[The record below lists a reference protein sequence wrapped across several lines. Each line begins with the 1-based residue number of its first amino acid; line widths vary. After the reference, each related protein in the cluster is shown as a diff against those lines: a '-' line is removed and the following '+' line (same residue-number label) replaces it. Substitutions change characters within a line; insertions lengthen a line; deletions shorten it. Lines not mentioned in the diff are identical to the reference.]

1 MTAVSETK
9 PASLT
14 APRWLTSGEADPAA
28 LTPVMRQVIDAKRA
42 HPDALVLFRLG
53 DFYELFFEDALDATR
68 LLDLTLTSRNKNDP
82 RPIPMCGFP
91 YHAVGPHVQRALEAG
106 RRCAIVEQ
114 LEDPAQAKGIVQR
127 GVTHVITPG
136 VVLEPESLD
145 QRRAH
150 HLVALSC
157 GPKAG
162 RAGPLLGLA
171 VADVSTGELAVAEVR
186 HPAALAVLLT
196 RLEPR
201 ELVLTEHSAAWLAGL
216 TAAQG
221 VPRAQRVQN
230 DPKAGAEV
238 DAALELLRAYLA
250 EVRPRA
256 SDWLAEPKRLD
267 KLAHLQLPREAVA
280 HLELLSTARL
290 GRRQG
295 SLLAAVDRT
304 ATVGGARALRQL
316 LLAPLADRALLEM
329 RHAAVAALVAD
340 RPIRQALRDQLG
352 LGCDVARVA
361 TRATAGLALPR
372 ELAALRQTLLSL
384 PQLQAI
390 LAPLLGQSLELAGL
404 HSDLGGATELC
415 DLLQRALADAPRQ
428 LVADGGVIRPGYDA
442 ALDEQVQLSE
452 NSEQW
457 LVDYEA
463 AQRKETGIA
472 SLKVAYNRNSGYGI
486 EILQSKAQ
494 QVPIHYHRR
503 QTLKNA
509 ERYVTPELAEFE
521 RKVQG
526 AEQERLRC
534 EQALYRS
541 ILAAVA
547 DQRLSLRRIAH
558 ALAELDVHSGFAELA
573 AERGWCQPRW
583 VDAPLVWLKGS
594 RHPVLEQT
602 LAHGAFVPNDVVL
615 AGDVADAQACGPLE
629 LEAAQLLLITGP
641 NMAGKSTLMRQV
653 ALAVILAQAG
663 SFVPAESAVLGV
675 LDGVLT
681 RIGAGDDIAD
691 GASTFLVE
699 MRETAEIL
707 QRATPRTLVVLD
719 EIGRGTS
726 TWDGLAIAW
735 ALIERLHDAAKP
747 LCLCATHYHELT
759 HLAQRLPRLKNAHV
773 AVREWGQEV
782 IFVHRLQPGPTSRS
796 HGVAVARLAGLP
808 QPVVDRARRLLDQ
821 FEKSGKRNDLMNA
834 LATRQLDLFE
844 GGGEPAAQAA
854 QPEAPATVD
863 PRWQALAERLAG
875 LEVEELS
882 PRQALALL
890 DELVNQARG
899 LKG

>member
-1 MTAVSETK
+1 MSEFKSAAPST
-9 PASLT
+9 
-14 APRWLTSGEADPAA
+14 PRWLTSGEADPAA

-114 LEDPAQAKGIVQR
+114 LEDPSQAKGIVQR

-150 HLVALSC
+150 HLVALAC

-201 ELVLTEHSAAWLAGL
+201 ELVLTEHSAAWLTGL
-216 TAAQG
+216 TVAHG
-221 VPRAQRVQN
+221 VPRAQRVQS
-230 DPKAGAEV
+230 DPKPGAEV

-256 SDWLAEPKRLD
+256 ADWLAEPKRLD
-267 KLAHLQLPREAVA
+267 TLAHLQLPREAVA

-316 LLAPLADRALLEM
+316 LLAPLADRQLLEM

-372 ELAALRQTLLSL
+372 ELAALRQTLASL

-390 LAPLLGQSLELAGL
+390 LEPLLSQSLELAGL
-404 HSDLGGATELC
+404 HADLSGAVDLC
-415 DLLQRALADAPRQ
+415 ELLQRALADAPRQ

-452 NSEQW
+452 HSEQW
-457 LVDYEA
+457 LVEYEA
-463 AQRKETGIA
+463 AQRRETGIGN
-472 SLKVAYNRNSGYGI
+472 LKVAYNRNSGYGI

-494 QVPIHYHRR
+494 QVPVHYHRR

-534 EQALYRS
+534 EQALYRAV
-541 ILAAVA
+541 LAAVA
-547 DQRLSLRRIAH
+547 EQRLSLRRIAH
-558 ALAELDVHSGFAELA
+558 ALAELDIHSGFAELA

-602 LAHGAFVPNDVVL
+602 LPHGAFVPNDVVL
-615 AGDVADAQACGPLE
+615 AGDIADAQAGGALE

-681 RIGAGDDIAD
+681 RIGSGDDIAD

-735 ALIERLHDAAKP
+735 ALIERLHDVAKP

-808 QPVVDRARRLLDQ
+808 QPVVDRAKRLLDQ

-844 GGGEPAAQAA
+844 GSADPVASAA
-854 QPEAPATVD
+854 PLLPTAPVD
-863 PRWQALAERLAG
+863 PRLQALAERLAR

-890 DELVNQARG
+890 DELVAQARVVAG
-899 LKG
+899 

>member
-1 MTAVSETK
+1 
-9 PASLT
+9 
-14 APRWLTSGEADPAA
+14 
-28 LTPVMRQVIDAKRA
+28 MRQVVEAKRA

-68 LLDLTLTSRNKNDP
+68 LLDLTLTSRNKNDA

-91 YHAVGPHVQRALEAG
+91 YHALGPHVQKALEAG

-150 HLVALSC
+150 HLVALASAPRS
-157 GPKAG
+157 GGGGKGQAS
-162 RAGPLLGLA
+162 LGLA

-201 ELVLTEHSAAWLAGL
+201 ELVVTEASASWLDGV
-216 TAAQG
+216 TAAAN
-221 VPRAQRVQN
+221 VPRTQRIAA
-230 DPKAGAEV
+230 DPRPGAEV
-238 DAALELLRAYLA
+238 DAALGLLQQYLT
-250 EVRPRA
+250 EVRPK
-256 SDWLAEPKRLD
+256 SQDWLGAPKRLD
-267 KLAHLQLPREAVA
+267 ALAHLQLPREAVQ
-280 HLELLSTARL
+280 HLELLSTSRH

-295 SLLAAVDRT
+295 SLLHAVDRT
-304 ATVGGARALRQL
+304 STVGGARALRQL
-316 LLAPLADRALLEM
+316 LQAPLADRRLLE
-329 RHAAVAALVAD
+329 RRNGAVAALLAD
-340 RPIRQALRDQLG
+340 RPARQNLRQQLG

-372 ELAALRQTLLSL
+372 ELAALRQTLASL
-384 PQLQAI
+384 PGLQDL
-390 LAPLLGQSLELAGL
+390 LAPLAVESLEIAGL
-404 HSDLGGATELC
+404 QADLRGGE
-415 DLLQRALADAPRQ
+415 ALAAHLQQALAEAPRA
-428 LVADGGVIRPGYDA
+428 LVADGGVIRPGYSA
-442 ALDEQVQLSE
+442 QLDELVQLSE

-457 LVDYEA
+457 LISYEET
-463 AQRKETGIA
+463 QRRETGIA
-472 SLKVAYNRNSGYGI
+472 TLKVAFNRNSGYGI
-486 EILQSKAQ
+486 EISLAKAQ
-494 QVPIHYHRR
+494 NVPAHYHRR

-509 ERYVTPELAEFE
+509 ERYVTPELADFE
-521 RKVQG
+521 RKVQS
-526 AEQERLRC
+526 AEAERLRC
-534 EQALYRS
+534 EQGLYREL
-541 ILAAVA
+541 LAAVA
-547 DQRLSLRRIAH
+547 AERGALRRIAH

-573 AERGWCQPRW
+573 AERGWCAPRW
-583 VDAPLVWLKGS
+583 VDEPLVWLKGS

-615 AGDVADAQACGPLE
+615 AGDAAVAAACGSLE

-663 SFVPAESAVLGV
+663 SYVPAEAAVIGV

-681 RIGAGDDIAD
+681 RIGAGDDIAE

-735 ALIERLHDAAKP
+735 ALIERLHDVAKP

-808 QPVVDRARRLLDQ
+808 QPVVDRARKLLDQ
-821 FEKSGKRNDLMNA
+821 FEKSGKRGDLMNA
-834 LATRQLDLFE
+834 LATRQLDLFD
-844 GGGEPAAQAA
+844 GGSDAAPIQT
-854 QPEAPATVD
+854 APVETAD
-863 PRWQALAERLAG
+863 PQLLALAQRLAG
-875 LEVEELS
+875 VEVDELS
-882 PRQALALL
+882 PRQALALI
-890 DELVNQARG
+890 DELVAQAKALAPRPTR
-899 LKG
+899 